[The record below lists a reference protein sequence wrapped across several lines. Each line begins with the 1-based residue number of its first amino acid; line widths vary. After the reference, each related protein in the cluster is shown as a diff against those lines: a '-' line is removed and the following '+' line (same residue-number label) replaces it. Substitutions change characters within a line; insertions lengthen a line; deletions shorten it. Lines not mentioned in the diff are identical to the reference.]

1 MTVGGSPSAAR
12 GHAPRGA
19 TPVVLLALII
29 GIGFAL
35 RSILIGVAPTLPA
48 IQRELHL
55 SFTGTGVLS
64 ALPLLCMGAAAI
76 PAALVVQRVGARAVI
91 GAGLLLLGLGGILR
105 VAPLQPVALYVC
117 TAVMALGMAIIQP
130 AMAVFIRANFYGAV
144 QRVSGMFSSSLTLG
158 SLVGVSLSLPI
169 ARVAGWR
176 AGFVLW
182 AIPPLLLTAVW
193 WRLARPDGAGISLDS
208 GPAMLSAVRHRVAW
222 YAAAMFG
229 IQALVFFTAATW
241 IPFRFHD
248 QSPGYLGVIL
258 FLFTAAGLPTTLV
271 LTAIRRP
278 WATSRAYYT
287 SAGVLMAGAGSI
299 LLLGIAPLAW
309 LAGFALNVGV
319 TMTFAGANALPPLM
333 ARDGRQVGA
342 MAGVMFTLGYTI
354 AFIGPQLGGL
364 LVDHTHDPASPFWI
378 IVGAPLAMIPI
389 GLTLP
394 RPAR

>member
-12 GHAPRGA
+12 GSI
-19 TPVVLLALII
+19 PVVLLALII

-35 RSILIGVAPTLPA
+35 RSILIGVAPMLPT

-76 PAALVVQRVGARAVI
+76 PAALVVQRIGARAVI

-105 VAPLQPVALYVC
+105 VAPLQPAALYVC

-169 ARVAGWR
+169 ASVAGWR

-182 AIPPLLLTAVW
+182 AIPPLLLTAPW
-193 WRLARPDGAGISLDS
+193 WRIARPDHAGISPDS
-208 GPAMLSAVRHRVAW
+208 GPAMLSAARHRVAW

-248 QSPGYLGVIL
+248 QPPGYLGVIL

-287 SAGVLMAGAGSI
+287 SAGLLMAGAGSI

-342 MAGVMFTLGYTI
+342 MAALMFTVGYTI

-378 IVGAPLAMIPI
+378 VVGAPLAMIPI

-394 RPAR
+394 RSER